1 MGDTSA
7 CLDLI
12 ERGISHMKGSHI
24 TRYRDLF
31 QAVRNKVYSRTSVTE
46 TSPMESIHVDPT
58 APPEPYATSEGLTFD
73 VNDEMVYSMGDGV
86 EAYMNQVNELLDG
99 GGFDVDEAL
108 NAWYEALM
116 EEMQGT

>member
-1 MGDTSA
+1 
-7 CLDLI
+7 
-12 ERGISHMKGSHI
+12 
-24 TRYRDLF
+24 
-31 QAVRNKVYSRTSVTE
+31 
-46 TSPMESIHVDPT
+46 MESIHVDPT

-86 EAYMNQVNELLDG
+86 EAYMNQVNEFLDG

-116 EEMQGT
+116 EEMQGN